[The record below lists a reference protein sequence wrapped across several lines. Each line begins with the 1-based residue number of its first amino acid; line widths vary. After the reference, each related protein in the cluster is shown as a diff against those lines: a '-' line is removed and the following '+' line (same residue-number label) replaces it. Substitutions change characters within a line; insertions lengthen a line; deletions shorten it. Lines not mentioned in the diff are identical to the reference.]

1 MAPDT
6 DAQRER
12 HELCDLFEELGP
24 EAPTLCEGWTT
35 RDLAAHLVVRERR
48 PDSGP
53 GLVWP
58 PLAGYTDRVRVA
70 ARDRMTWP
78 ELIAAVRRGPPALL
92 RPFDPAM
99 NTVEYFIHVE
109 DVRRAQPDW
118 RPRTL
123 APSLSDALWKRA
135 GAAGMAKRVD
145 ATVEL
150 TSPGRPTKVAGS
162 GPGVIIE
169 GEPGEHILFGAG
181 RQGAARVELTGDAR
195 LVDVLRSAPLGI

>member
-12 HELCDLFEELGP
+12 RVLCDLFEERGP
-24 EAPTLCEGWTT
+24 EAATLCEGWTT

-78 ELIAAVRRGPPALL
+78 ELIDAVRNGPPALL
-92 RPFDPAM
+92 RPLDPAM

-109 DVRRAQPDW
+109 DVRRAQPAW
-118 RPRTL
+118 EPRSL

-135 GAAGMAKRVD
+135 GAASLAKRVG

-150 TSPGRPTKVAGS
+150 ISPGRASKVAGS
-162 GPGVIIE
+162 GPGVTIG

-181 RQGAARVELTGDAR
+181 RQAAARVELTGDADR
-195 LVDVLRSAPLGI
+195 IEELRSASLGI

>member
-1 MAPDT
+1 MAPDS

-12 HELCDLFEELGP
+12 HELCELFVELGP

-35 RDLAAHLVVRERR
+35 LDLAAHLVVRERR

-58 PLAGYTDRVRVA
+58 PLAGYTDRVRLA

-78 ELIAAVRRGPPALL
+78 ELIDAVRRGPPALL

-109 DVRRAQPDW
+109 DVRRAQPGW
-118 RPRTL
+118 EPRPIP
-123 APSLSDALWKRA
+123 PSLADALWKRVGA
-135 GAAGMAKRVD
+135 GGMAKRVD
-145 ATVEL
+145 ATIEL
-150 TSPGRPTKVAGS
+150 TAPGRPSKVAGS
-162 GPGVIIE
+162 GPEVTIDGD
-169 GEPGEHILFGAG
+169 PGEHTMFGAG
-181 RQGAARVELTGDAR
+181 RQGATRVELSGDAH
-195 LVDVLRSAPLGI
+195 LIEQLRSASLGI

>member
-12 HELCDLFEELGP
+12 NELCDLFVELGP

-35 RDLAAHLVVRERR
+35 LDLAAHLVVRERR

-53 GLVWP
+53 GLVWS

-70 ARDRMTWP
+70 ARDRMTWTD
-78 ELIAAVRRGPPALL
+78 LIDTVRRGPPALL

-99 NTVEYFIHVE
+99 NTVEYFIHGE
-109 DVRRAQPDW
+109 DVRRAQPAW
-118 RPRTL
+118 EPRPL
-123 APSLSDALWKRA
+123 APGLADALWKRV
-135 GAAGMAKRVD
+135 GAAGMAKRVG

-150 TSPGRPTKVAGS
+150 TSPGRTSKVAGS
-162 GPGVIIE
+162 GTGVTIA
-169 GEPGEHILFGAG
+169 GDPGEHILFGAG
-181 RQGAARVELTGDAR
+181 RQSAARVEISGDPDLA
-195 LVDVLRSAPLGI
+195 DQLRSASLGI

>member
-6 DAQRER
+6 DAQAER
-12 HELCDLFEELGP
+12 GVLCDLFEELGP
-24 EAPTLCEGWTT
+24 EARTLCEGWTT

-78 ELIAAVRRGPPALL
+78 ELIESVRCGPPALL

-109 DVRRAQPDW
+109 DVRRAQPEW
-118 RPRTL
+118 EPRPL

-135 GAAGMAKRVD
+135 GAAGMAKRIE

-150 TSPGRPTKVAGS
+150 TSPGRPPKVAGH
-162 GPGVIIE
+162 GPEVTIA
-169 GEPGEHILFGAG
+169 GEPGEHVLFGAG
-181 RQGAARVELTGDAR
+181 RQGVARVELTGDDH
-195 LVDVLRSAPLGI
+195 LVERLRSASLGI